1 VRRDAALVGPSIV
14 QPIVHEVLAAPGQPP
29 NSAVRTCHG
38 GEGPGC
44 WRTRLLMWFSKEAIP
59 APSRR
64 VAVGHHDDASE
75 RVRSNGAW
83 LDAGRTGPQAS
94 IMLFTHNDTA

>member
-1 VRRDAALVGPSIV
+1 
-14 QPIVHEVLAAPGQPP
+14 
-29 NSAVRTCHG
+29 
-38 GEGPGC
+38 
-44 WRTRLLMWFSKEAIP
+44 MWFSKEAIP